1 MKKLHINIEEI
12 KIKCKPKVLAQVLA
26 QPVIDIDSRM
36 QALATETEKI
46 KSIMYK
52 FSGTNQGKQYNK
64 ACNAVTKLSSQ
75 LFEASETLNDVQR
88 QIVLF
93 AKKVC
98 EYEQVS
104 FTLGSPRKHNV
115 KKIKVSVNTS
125 GIEFHKDEMILVRDK
140 LEEYSRSAKEENK
153 KLRSNRDAIGGIWSD
168 RQYKDFSKY
177 IDDVS
182 SEIETGCKELDEYS
196 AFLTGQIKDLA

>member
-1 MKKLHINIEEI
+1 MKKLHVNIEEI
-12 KIKCKPKVLAQVLA
+12 KIKGRPSVLA
-26 QPVIDIDSRM
+26 QPVIDIDRRM
-36 QALATETEKI
+36 QTLATATEEI

-75 LFEASETLNDVQR
+75 LFEASETLNDVQQ

-93 AKKVC
+93 ANKGSR
-98 EYEQVS
+98 YEQDS
-104 FTLGSPRKHNV
+104 SMLGSPRKHNV
-115 KKIKVSVNTS
+115 KKAKVSVNTS
-125 GIEFHKDEMILVRDK
+125 EIEFHKDEMILVRDR
-140 LEEYSRSAKEENK
+140 LEKYSRSAKEENK
-153 KLRSNRDAIGGIWSD
+153 KLRSNRDAIGRIWSD

-196 AFLTGQIKDLA
+196 AFLTGQIKDLT